1 MIPKL
6 QEYMNDKRIPFF
18 LRKRKETIYFQMQID
33 VAREDGMCAGI
44 YCEYDKTMLT
54 DSTEVIGVK
63 AQKMIS
69 RFHELADLSLH
80 EFNTLTGTD
89 MNFYKAQKEERER
102 MKFLEVKTEKELN
115 ESFIECGIEYIISNN
130 RYNFFLSWIYQEGR
144 KKWCDSSDSTGKE
157 GILTFDEPLEFD
169 DNVAPERLGEMI
181 LEAFE
186 RSRKMAERMSGEFC
200 PAKQIEL
207 LDETI
212 IEVTPPKDKHFIDC
226 DDAGVG
232 ELYQVYSYI
241 AKEGANPSA
250 GIMLTVAP
258 ELHEDLN
265 CDNIHSAWIEAF
277 GSADDLTVTETQ
289 YGIYKYRAEMTN
301 KKMYRIAYFTS
312 CRDGLVLE
320 CCMEVVNPS
329 KKKKLIEKLSTL
341 FEEFVLNCKLLN

>member
-6 QEYMNDKRIPFF
+6 QEYMNDKRIPLF

-89 MNFYKAQKEERER
+89 MNSYKDQKEERER

-130 RYNFFLSWIYQEGR
+130 RYKFFLSWIYQEGR

-157 GILTFDEPLEFD
+157 GILTFDESLEFD
-169 DNVAPERLGEMI
+169 DGIASERLGEMI

-186 RSRKMAERMSGEFC
+186 RSRKMSERMSGKFC
-200 PAKQIEL
+200 PTKQIQL

-212 IEVTPPKDKHFIDC
+212 IEVKPPQDKHFVDY
-226 DDAGVG
+226 DDACVG
-232 ELYQVYSYI
+232 EIYQVYSYI
-241 AKEGANPSA
+241 TKEGANSSA
-250 GIMLTVAP
+250 DFMLTVAP
-258 ELHEDLN
+258 ELYKELT
-265 CDNIHSAWIEAF
+265 CDNIRSAWFEAF
-277 GSADDLTVTETQ
+277 GTADDITVTETQ
-289 YGIYKYRAEMTN
+289 YGIYRYRAEMTN

-312 CRDGLVLE
+312 CKDGLVLE

-329 KKKKLIEKLSTL
+329 KKKKLIEKLPAL
-341 FEEFVLNCKLLN
+341 FEEFALNCKFSN